1 MFITR
6 RIACTFVLFGTCLA
20 CNLGTRTR
28 AASLVLDTGK
38 TSVVTAGTGGVFSFS
53 TTNADAGD
61 VTNFLSWTLGIQV
74 LPAVGSTGTVSVGTL
89 TAASTNP
96 MPVGSTSVTQ
106 PTLTSL
112 GTSINGSPNYYS
124 MGIETTDTLGTLVS
138 GSSYNLGSLTV
149 NASIN
154 ATGTWNL
161 YAVQQ
166 NTPLQRTYWTD
177 GLIND
182 TAFSNLPLGQGN
194 ISILLGTITA
204 VPEPSVA
211 VFAAITTCLY
221 GVHVR
226 RIAKRRGM
234 RG

>member
-1 MFITR
+1 
-6 RIACTFVLFGTCLA
+6 
-20 CNLGTRTR
+20 
-28 AASLVLDTGK
+28 
-38 TSVVTAGTGGVFSFS
+38 
-53 TTNADAGD
+53 
-61 VTNFLSWTLGIQV
+61 
-74 LPAVGSTGTVSVGTL
+74 
-89 TAASTNP
+89 